1 MAEIKIEPFD
11 MKYLSDYY
19 NEFDAE
25 ITKYQWP
32 DPFESID
39 DAKELL
45 QEFIDEMGR
54 DETLFL
60 SVLSDTD
67 EFLGSVEVHGLDED
81 CPELG
86 VWIKKS
92 EWGKGYAYQALK
104 AALDIAKSKYGK
116 NEFFYEADTR
126 NVGSRKLLDKFR
138 DEYDIEAQAAEALT
152 TDSGKELKLQGFIL
166 TLKEG

>member
-1 MAEIKIEPFD
+1 MANIKTEPFD

-19 NEFDAE
+19 TEFDAE
-25 ITKYQWP
+25 ITRYQWP

-60 SVLSDTD
+60 SVLSDAD

-86 VWIKKS
+86 VWIKKA

-116 NEFFYEADTR
+116 TEFFYEADTR
-126 NVGSRKLLDKFR
+126 NEGSRKLLEKFK
-138 DEYDIEAQAAEALT
+138 DEYNIEAQDAEKLT

>member
-1 MAEIKIEPFD
+1 MANIKTEPFD
-11 MKYLSDYY
+11 MKYLADYY
-19 NEFDAE
+19 TEFDEE
-25 ITKYQWP
+25 ITRYQWP

-39 DAKELL
+39 DARELL

-54 DETLFL
+54 GETIIL
-60 SVLSDTD
+60 SVLSETD

-116 NEFFYEADTR
+116 TEFFYESDTR
-126 NVGSRKLLDKFR
+126 NMGSRKLLDKFK
-138 DEYDIEAQAAEALT
+138 DEYDIEAQAVEALT
-152 TDSGKELKLQGFIL
+152 TDSGKELKLQGFVL

>member
-1 MAEIKIEPFD
+1 MANIKTEPFD

-19 NEFDAE
+19 TGFDAE

-60 SVLSDTD
+60 SVLSDAD

-116 NEFFYEADTR
+116 TEFFYEADTR
-126 NVGSRKLLDKFR
+126 NVGSRKLLDKFKG
-138 DEYDIEAQAAEALT
+138 EYDIEAQAAEALT
-152 TDSGKELKLQGFIL
+152 TDSGKKLELQGFVL

>member
-39 DAKELL
+39 EAKELL

>member
-1 MAEIKIEPFD
+1 MAEIIIEPFD
-11 MKYLSDYY
+11 IKYLSDYY

-54 DETLFL
+54 DETIFL
-60 SVLSDTD
+60 SVLSETG
-67 EFLGSVEVHGLDED
+67 EFMGSVEVHGLDED

-104 AALDIAKSKYGK
+104 AALDIAMSKYGK
-116 NEFFYEADTR
+116 TEFFYEADTR
-126 NVGSRKLLDKFR
+126 NVGSRKLLDKFK

-152 TDSGKELKLQGFIL
+152 TDSGKELELQGFIL

>member
-39 DAKELL
+39 EAKELL

-126 NVGSRKLLDKFR
+126 NVGSRKLLDKFKG
-138 DEYDIEAQAAEALT
+138 EYDIEAQAAEALT

>member
-1 MAEIKIEPFD
+1 MAEVKIEPFD
-11 MKYLSDYY
+11 IKYLSDYY

-32 DPFESID
+32 DPFKSID

-45 QEFIDEMGR
+45 QKFIDEMGR
-54 DETLFL
+54 DETIFL
-60 SVLSDTD
+60 SVLSETG
-67 EFLGSVEVHGLDED
+67 EFMGSVEVHGLDED

-104 AALDIAKSKYGK
+104 AALDIAMSKYGK
-116 NEFFYEADTR
+116 TEFFYEADTR
-126 NVGSRKLLDKFR
+126 NVGSRKLLDKFK

-152 TDSGKELKLQGFIL
+152 TDSGKELELQGFIL

>member
-11 MKYLSDYY
+11 IKYLSDYY

-54 DETLFL
+54 DETIFL
-60 SVLSDTD
+60 SVLSETG
-67 EFLGSVEVHGLDED
+67 EFIGSVEVHGLDED

-104 AALDIAKSKYGK
+104 AALDIVKSKYGK
-116 NEFFYEADTR
+116 TEFFYEADTR
-126 NVGSRKLLDKFR
+126 NVGSRKLLDKFK

-152 TDSGKELKLQGFIL
+152 TDSGKELELQGFIL

>member
-1 MAEIKIEPFD
+1 MGNIKIEPFD

-19 NEFDAE
+19 TEFNEE
-25 ITKYQWP
+25 ITRYQWP

-39 DAKELL
+39 AAKELL
-45 QEFIDEMGR
+45 QEFVDEMGR
-54 DETLFL
+54 EEMLFL
-60 SVLSDTD
+60 SVLSETG

-92 EWGKGYAYQALK
+92 EWGKGYAYRALK

-116 NEFFYEADTR
+116 TEFFYEADTR
-126 NVGSRKLLDKFR
+126 NVGSRKLLDKFK
-138 DEYDIEAQAAEALT
+138 DEYDIEAQAAETLT
-152 TDSGKELKLQGFIL
+152 TDSGKELELQGFVL

>member
-1 MAEIKIEPFD
+1 MANIKTEPFD

-19 NEFDAE
+19 TGFDAE

-32 DPFESID
+32 DPFENID

-60 SVLSDTD
+60 SVLSETG

-104 AALDIAKSKYGK
+104 AALDIAKSKYCK
-116 NEFFYEADTR
+116 TEFIYESDTR
-126 NVGSRKLLDKFR
+126 NMGSRKLLDKFK
-138 DEYDIEAQAAEALT
+138 DEYDIEAQAVEALT
-152 TDSGKELKLQGFIL
+152 TDSGKELKLQGYVL
-166 TLKEG
+166 TLKGG

>member
-1 MAEIKIEPFD
+1 MANIKTEPFD

-19 NEFDAE
+19 TEFNEE
-25 ITKYQWP
+25 IARYQWP
-32 DPFESID
+32 DPFESIEATKD
-39 DAKELL
+39 LL

-60 SVLSDTD
+60 SVLSDAD
-67 EFLGSVEVHGLDED
+67 EFLGSVEIHGLDED

-104 AALDIAKSKYGK
+104 AALDLAREKYGK
-116 NEFFYEADTR
+116 TAFFYEADTR
-126 NVGSRKLLDKFR
+126 NVGSRKLLEKFKT
-138 DEYDIEAQAAEALT
+138 DYDIEAQEPEKLT
-152 TDSGKELKLQGFIL
+152 TDSGKELELQGFIL
-166 TLKEG
+166 IVR

>member
-1 MAEIKIEPFD
+1 M
-11 MKYLSDYY
+11 MLRNSCRNLS
-19 NEFDAE
+19 
-25 ITKYQWP
+25 TRW
-32 DPFESID
+32 
-39 DAKELL
+39 
-45 QEFIDEMGR
+45 GR
-54 DETLFL
+54 DETIFL

-67 EFLGSVEVHGLDED
+67 EFLGSVEVHGLDEA

-126 NVGSRKLLDKFR
+126 NVGSRKLLDKFK

-152 TDSGKELKLQGFIL
+152 TDSGKELELQGFIL
-166 TLKEG
+166 TSR

>member
-152 TDSGKELKLQGFIL
+152 TDSGKELELQGFIL

>member
-1 MAEIKIEPFD
+1 MAEIIIEPFD
-11 MKYLSDYY
+11 IKYLSDYY

-54 DETLFL
+54 DETIFL
-60 SVLSDTD
+60 SVLSETG
-67 EFLGSVEVHGLDED
+67 EFMGSVEVHGLDED

-86 VWIKKS
+86 IWIKKS

-104 AALDIAKSKYGK
+104 AALDIAMSKYGK
-116 NEFFYEADTR
+116 TEFFYEADTR
-126 NVGSRKLLDKFR
+126 NVGSRKLLDKFK

-152 TDSGKELKLQGFIL
+152 TDSGKELELQGFIL

>member
-1 MAEIKIEPFD
+1 VANIKTEPFD

-19 NEFDAE
+19 TEFDAE

-60 SVLSDTD
+60 SVLSETG

-92 EWGKGYAYQALK
+92 EWSKGYAYQALK
-104 AALDIAKSKYGK
+104 AALDIAKSKYG
-116 NEFFYEADTR
+116 NTEFFYEADTR
-126 NVGSRKLLDKFR
+126 NVGSRKLLDKFKG
-138 DEYDIEAQAAEALT
+138 EYDIEAQAAEALT

>member
-54 DETLFL
+54 DETIFL

>member
-1 MAEIKIEPFD
+1 MANIKTEPFD

-19 NEFDAE
+19 TGFDAE

-116 NEFFYEADTR
+116 NEFFYEADTQ
-126 NVGSRKLLDKFR
+126 NVGSRKLLDKFKG
-138 DEYDIEAQAAEALT
+138 EYDIEAQTAEALT
-152 TDSGKELKLQGFIL
+152 TDSGKELELQGFVL